1 VSETDPGTDPT
12 GDAPLSTEPERV
24 LFVCRHGAAK
34 SVIAAAAVNRLAAA
48 RGLRMRAEA
57 AGLEPDEAISP
68 AALRALGPDAAAV
81 AGAVPRA
88 VTAAEVVE
96 ADRVIALG
104 VAPGELPAG
113 ARTIESWDDLPAVDD
128 APEAA
133 REAIER
139 RVHELLAVRGRGT

>member
-1 VSETDPGTDPT
+1 
-12 GDAPLSTEPERV
+12 
-24 LFVCRHGAAK
+24 
-34 SVIAAAAVNRLAAA
+34 
-48 RGLRMRAEA
+48 MRAEA